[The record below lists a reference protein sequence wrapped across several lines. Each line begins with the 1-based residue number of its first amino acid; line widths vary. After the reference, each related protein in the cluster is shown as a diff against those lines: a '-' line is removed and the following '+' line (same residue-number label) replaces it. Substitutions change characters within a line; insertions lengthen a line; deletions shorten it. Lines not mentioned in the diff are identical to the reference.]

1 MVGCPCDTSRPGCR
15 TASILSYDCVL
26 LDSLLNWGA
35 IVFTML
41 GGVLLLAQRGVVTRE
56 HGGSTLNTSLAHFTL
71 SLIHI

>member
-1 MVGCPCDTSRPGCR
+1 MVGCPCDTSRLGCR

-41 GGVLLLAQRGVVTRE
+41 ENPGFASRNYPVDFLCQ
-56 HGGSTLNTSLAHFTL
+56 F
-71 SLIHI
+71 